1 MNYSMVKSLIL
12 KDWYFQRR
20 AILLSLAGGTVS
32 LGIVTFGGQ
41 AGFTIGLILLV
52 TIMALVGAMT
62 VMGNTIGERENQT
75 LSFVMSLPISYLEY
89 TTSKILGNLLIFVPF
104 WFVVVAGCVGLI
116 IVAPPIHGLLAF
128 TIIMAVELLLGICLM
143 LAVALV
149 SESKGWTISAM
160 VAGNLGLNVVGY
172 VVAHIPGIG
181 DGMWGKVIFW
191 SPAASILLA
200 AEFALIALLL
210 GGTFFVQSRK
220 KDFI

>member
-1 MNYSMVKSLIL
+1 MNYSIVKALIL

-20 AILLSLAGGTVS
+20 AIALSFAGGAVS

-75 LSFVMSLPISYLEY
+75 LAFAMSLPISYLEY

-104 WFVVVAGCVGLI
+104 WLVVVAGCVGLI
-116 IVAPPIHGLLAF
+116 VVAPVIHGLFAF
-128 TIIMAVELLLGICLM
+128 TIIMAVEMLLGICLM
-143 LAVALV
+143 IAVALV

-160 VAGNLGLNVVGY
+160 VAGNLALNVVGY
-172 VVAHIPGIG
+172 LVAHIPGIG
-181 DGMWGKVIFW
+181 DIMWRGEIRW
-191 SPAASILLA
+191 SPVASILLA
-200 AEFALIALLL
+200 AELALIALLL
-210 GGTFFVQSRK
+210 GGTFLIQSRK
-220 KDFI
+220 RDFI